1 MEKNTSI
8 FPHVERW
15 IDELFIKNLLPITFK
30 PTKGRANI
38 NQQIS
43 SMHCFMF
50 FCMWNVRCIYVVVFW
65 TLDFPKR
72 TAALGD
78 FSRLGAAW
86 SMDVGKMPT
95 WSGMDAVEMLCWMFF
110 GEHPGIL
117 WIGGCLLDV
126 FCDVLEWLSRMSL
139 RSDLE
144 EWSHIATASR
154 LSWLLALL
162 TMFLVWRSMSS
173 CLASALYCNQDAFL
187 TW

>member
-1 MEKNTSI
+1 
-8 FPHVERW
+8 
-15 IDELFIKNLLPITFK
+15 
-30 PTKGRANI
+30 
-38 NQQIS
+38 
-43 SMHCFMF
+43 
-50 FCMWNVRCIYVVVFW
+50 MWNLRCIYVVVFW
-65 TLDFPKR
+65 TLEFPKR

-78 FSRLGAAW
+78 FSRLETAW

-95 WSGMDAVEMLCWMFF
+95 WSGIDAVEMLCWMFF

-117 WIGGCLLDV
+117 WINGCTWYPNVVTWCCVCFGCLLSNFCYVGCLLDV

-162 TMFLVWRSMSS
+162 TLFLVWRSMSS

-187 TW
+187 AW